1 VSVPELPSAK
11 CISTKCLRNAWKKLS
26 DKHLPDLIAITLNDD
41 DFLHFIDIM
50 HRNPGVKDTRVK
62 EYGINFDDT
71 YIEACSFKVNKLFF
85 IVVKQSAP
93 LTDSVEHELRH
104 IIAYFNC

>member
-1 VSVPELPSAK
+1 
-11 CISTKCLRNAWKKLS
+11 
-26 DKHLPDLIAITLNDD
+26 LPDLIAITLNDD

-50 HRNPGVKDTRVK
+50 HSNPGVKDTRVK

-71 YIEACSFKVNKLFF
+71 YIEACSFKVNNQFF
-85 IVVKQSAP
+85 IVVRQSAP

-104 IIAYFNC
+104 IITNFSCKE